1 MAHKKT
7 VCRLTEEIPTD
18 RSVSDNPLFSTLGT
32 QRTRKSYFYT
42 FFIHKIWGYKKY
54 SKSITVV
61 EMGKKGEIE
70 VSELPLTPTR
80 IMREIRGT
88 YNEIMNRDNYR
99 NSNTEDYVRIVLTD
113 EQDEPE
119 AMAKLRNVYPNVMR
133 VEYDNKRTR
142 AASLLETVVSKIS
155 CNKSRTSLYL
165 KKI

>member
-1 MAHKKT
+1 
-7 VCRLTEEIPTD
+7 
-18 RSVSDNPLFSTLGT
+18 
-32 QRTRKSYFYT
+32 
-42 FFIHKIWGYKKY
+42 
-54 SKSITVV
+54 
-61 EMGKKGEIE
+61 MGKKGEIE